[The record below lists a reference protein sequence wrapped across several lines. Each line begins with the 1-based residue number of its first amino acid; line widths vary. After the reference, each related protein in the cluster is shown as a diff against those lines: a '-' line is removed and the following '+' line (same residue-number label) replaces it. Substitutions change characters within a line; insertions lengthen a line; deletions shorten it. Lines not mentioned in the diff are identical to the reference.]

1 MSSNPANPSSDRL
14 ALLYQLSQTFNSSL
28 DLDEVLNRVLDEV
41 ITAIHAERGFV
52 MLKESDKRLVFRVAR
67 GLDQTSIAE
76 PQFQVSLS
84 VVEQVARNGQ
94 PLLTSDAQADERF
107 NLRQSVMFLGLR
119 SILCVPLKM
128 KDRIIGVIYADS
140 RLQSSIFSPQDLDLL
155 NAIASSAAI
164 AIENARLYQVAV
176 EKGRIEQELQM
187 ARRVQ
192 VSLLPRE
199 TPEVP
204 GWRFVTRWRPAR
216 EVGGDYYDFIQTSE
230 NQLGFLVAD
239 VTDKSI
245 GAALFMA
252 FTRSIV
258 RANMDHAPSPAAGI
272 QRVNELICSE
282 SDQGLYV
289 TLFYAEVDP
298 LKDDFTFVN
307 AGHNPG
313 LHCSHYD
320 TGELHRLMRLTS
332 TGMPLG
338 VDFDSSYTQQTIHM
352 KPGELVCL
360 YTDGVTEAM
369 DADENQFGLE
379 RLEQTLIAHCHEP
392 AERILD
398 AIDQALHDFCGSTPA
413 SDDITVL
420 IAKRL

>member
-1 MSSNPANPSSDRL
+1 MSSNPTDPKNDRL

-41 ITAIHAERGFV
+41 IAAIHAERGFV
-52 MLKESDKRLVFRVAR
+52 MLKEGYGDLAFRVAR
-67 GLDQTSIAE
+67 GMDQTTLSE
-76 PQFQVSLS
+76 PQFKVSLS
-84 VVEQVARNGQ
+84 VVEQVALNGQ
-94 PLLTSDAQADERF
+94 PLLTSDAQGDERF
-107 NLRQSVMFLGLR
+107 NIRQSVMFLGLR

-140 RLQSSIFSPQDLDLL
+140 RLQSSIFSPQDLDLI

-176 EKGRIEQELQM
+176 EKGRLEQELQM

-192 VSLLPRE
+192 ISLLPRA
-199 TPEVP
+199 TPQVP
-204 GWRFVTRWRPAR
+204 GWEFVTRWRPAR
-216 EVGGDYYDFIQTSE
+216 EVGGDYYDFISAPG

-258 RANMDHAPSPAAGI
+258 RANMDHAPTPADGI
-272 QRVNELICSE
+272 RRVNELICSE

-289 TLFYAEVDP
+289 TLFYAMIDP
-298 LKDDFTFVN
+298 LKKDFTFVN

-313 LHCSHYD
+313 LLCRREAQGNYPQL
-320 TGELHRLMRLTS
+320 TRLTS

-338 VDFDSSYTQQTIHM
+338 VDEHTPYAQQTVHM
-352 KPGELVCL
+352 HPGDFVVL
-360 YTDGVTEAM
+360 YTDGIT
-369 DADENQFGLE
+369 DAINSREQQFGLE
-379 RLEQTLIAHCHEP
+379 RLEQTLLDHCHEP
-392 AERILD
+392 AQRILD
-398 AIDQALHDFCGSTPA
+398 ILDQSLSEFCGSAPA
-413 SDDITVL
+413 VDDITVL
-420 IAKRL
+420 IARRL